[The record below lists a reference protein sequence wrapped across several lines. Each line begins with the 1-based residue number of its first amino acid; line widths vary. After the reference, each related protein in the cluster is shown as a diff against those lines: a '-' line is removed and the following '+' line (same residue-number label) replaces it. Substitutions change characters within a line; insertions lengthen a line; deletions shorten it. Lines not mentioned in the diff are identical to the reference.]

1 MKYQVLHETA
11 AGSGQYNIVGAAIE
25 AESTSAALA
34 LVGASVPPGLR
45 YAVSPY
51 REVAGLPDYRPP
63 AAEEVGKSY
72 AVLLRTS
79 LDQPFAPDGA
89 SFASMVTDA
98 ANMCLAMQ
106 AYMPNAQFGLMPA
119 NEQPVSAPVEPI
131 VPSTS
136 AASSSSAVS
145 IGNLPG
151 SSGISSGGTV
161 SGSST
166 VSSGGTA
173 S

>member
-11 AGSGQYNIVGAAIE
+11 AGSGQYNIAGAIIE
-25 AESTSAALA
+25 AESTSAALT
-34 LVGASVPPGLR
+34 LVSASVPPGLR

-63 AAEEVGKSY
+63 EAAEAGKSY

-119 NEQPVSAPVEPI
+119 NEQPVSSSAEPAT
-131 VPSTS
+131 PPTS
-136 AASSSSAVS
+136 AAASSGAASGNSA
-145 IGNLPG
+145 PG

-161 SGSST
+161 SSGST
-166 VSSGGTA
+166 VSSGGTV